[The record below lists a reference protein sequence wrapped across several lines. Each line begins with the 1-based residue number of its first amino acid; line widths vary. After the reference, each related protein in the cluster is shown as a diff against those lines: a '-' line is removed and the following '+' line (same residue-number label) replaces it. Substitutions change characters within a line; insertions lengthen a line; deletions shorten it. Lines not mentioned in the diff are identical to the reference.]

1 MHVTVKASDNGR
13 PSLEDVCTL
22 AVKIND
28 ENDNSPVFD
37 RANYGVPIAQVGL
50 VVLLLNVTLC
60 LILKTVICV
69 WSL

>member
-1 MHVTVKASDNGR
+1 MVHVTVKASDNGR

-50 VVLLLNVTLC
+50 VY
-60 LILKTVICV
+60 
-69 WSL
+69 

>member
-28 ENDNSPVFD
+28 VNDNSPVFD
-37 RANYGVPIAQVGL
+37 RANYGVPIAQVSSVIFSGL
-50 VVLLLNVTLC
+50 WELG
-60 LILKTVICV
+60 LKLEKIA
-69 WSL
+69 W